1 MHDWAHSHGRLQ
13 RSNHTHTTG
22 YSCVVTHIFR
32 HVHFHK
38 RVQMWVRCGQDV
50 MLCVSVSA
58 SVISHQHTCILQRS
72 FQLQACGCLSLCLL
86 CVCVFF
92 FLNKVYLL
100 VFDALPLEGNAK
112 TWQQWRGDR
121 VQTQPLCPDENQS
134 VPAAVCEWHFG
145 LLIHW
150 PINLLCCH
158 LVSLMFV
165 YVRVCVCV
173 WGPSCHIHALRW
185 VLVYLNHGWN
195 RQVYAPL
202 VTKALGLGNRSLSS
216 WVNNLVREYEWNE
229 FGLIWG

>member
-1 MHDWAHSHGRLQ
+1 MAGYKEAI
-13 RSNHTHTTG
+13 THTQLVTVVSSHT
-22 YSCVVTHIFR
+22 YSDMYTSINEC
-32 HVHFHK
+32 
-38 RVQMWVRCGQDV
+38 RCGSDV
-50 MLCVSVSA
+50 VRMSCCVSVCLPLWLVTNTLAYYKGFFNYSLAVVCLSA
-58 SVISHQHTCILQRS
+58 S
-72 FQLQACGCLSLCLL
+72 L
-86 CVCVFF
+86 CVCVCFF

-150 PINLLCCH
+150 PINLLCSH

-195 RQVYAPL
+195 RQVYTPL